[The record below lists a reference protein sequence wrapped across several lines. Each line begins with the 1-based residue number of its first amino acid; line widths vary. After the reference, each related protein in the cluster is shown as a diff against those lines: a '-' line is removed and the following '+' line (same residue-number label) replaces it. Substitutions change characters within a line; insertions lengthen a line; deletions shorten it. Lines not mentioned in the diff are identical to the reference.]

1 MCKICLTQCMH
12 SNLKALQYRWRVHLA
27 LNIHAEV
34 INSLENSCQRSFWL
48 QQFENSWFVVA
59 FGGGGGFVLFYLSFP
74 LHSTLKQ
81 YWHIMKIKTMADG
94 LRLKMGGEAVRVVFR
109 VIDSTTVLLSP
120 YVVTLFFRCAFDQEL
135 SSPLSKLGKLAQLVG
150 KDLVRQ
156 GSLGGTMQSGVLPEI
171 QVSQSRKS
179 LIPEASS
186 DCFCEAPWIM
196 IFRKI
201 KWLLSNLAAG
211 LH

>member
-1 MCKICLTQCMH
+1 MVCCC
-12 SNLKALQYRWRVHLA
+12 
-27 LNIHAEV
+27 
-34 INSLENSCQRSFWL
+34 FWWWW
-48 QQFENSWFVVA
+48 WFC
-59 FGGGGGFVLFYLSFP
+59 FVLFIFSFAQ
-74 LHSTLKQ
+74 HF
-81 YWHIMKIKTMADG
+81 KTILTHYENQDHG
-94 LRLKMGGEAVRVVFR
+94 RWPKVEDGGEAARVVFR

-186 DCFCEAPWIM
+186 DCFCEAP
-196 IFRKI
+196 
-201 KWLLSNLAAG
+201 
-211 LH
+211 